1 MESAYARSPR
11 HEEERLE
18 ALVRY
23 GILDTARDEAFD
35 RITALAADLLQVPIA
50 LITLVDQK
58 RQWFKSAHGL
68 AASSTPREGG
78 FCAYTVSCEAPA
90 VITDASVDVRFAAHP
105 MVVGEPHIRL
115 YAGAP
120 LVTHDGYVLGTLCV
134 IDSEARA
141 FEDRQL
147 QLLTTLAA
155 VVMDQIETRYW
166 AHLLSKEEARRMQ
179 RELELSASRAAA
191 AELRQLAIRSADLD
205 RAKMSFL
212 TTASNELRTPL
223 TIISGYLE
231 MLDEPAFAAREEA
244 SAAAR
249 RLMRS
254 KAAEMNDVIDRM
266 LRMAELNATPG
277 ADEDVDLF
285 ELLRSTVAEAR
296 ELAPRGNFL
305 LVTPEADVRV
315 RGDRLRLGLV
325 FESLLDNA
333 ARFSDSG
340 SVVRCEVSLAAGM
353 ARVEIVDQG
362 VGATDGD
369 VGGGGRGL
377 GQFLARDLVVAHG
390 GTFELER
397 SESGG
402 TAAVVS
408 LPARRHRPQRA
419 EGATR
424 DPAQLSSRE
433 MEVARLAAL
442 GHTNQS
448 IANLLFLSSATVAT
462 HIAHV
467 LAKRGFRSRAQ
478 IATWI
483 ADVDREK
490 SSDLR
495 MTSVSGIVDAD
506 TTDGA
511 T

>member
-1 MESAYARSPR
+1 MEIAPARSPA
-11 HEEERLE
+11 HEQERLE

-50 LITLVDQK
+50 LITLVDQN

-68 AASSTPREGG
+68 AATATPREGG
-78 FCAYTVSCEAPA
+78 FCAYTVTCEAPA
-90 VITDASVDVRFAAHP
+90 IITDASADSRFATHP
-105 MVVGEPHIRL
+105 MVVGDPHIRL

-134 IDSEARA
+134 IDSEVRV

-155 VVMDQIETRYW
+155 LVMDQIETRYW
-166 AHLLSKEEARRMQ
+166 AHLLSQEEARRMQ

-191 AELRQLAIRSADLD
+191 AELRQLSIRSADLD

-212 TTASNELRTPL
+212 NTASHELRTPL

-231 MLDEPAFAAREEA
+231 MLDEPAFAAMGEA
-244 SAAAR
+244 SSAAR

-254 KAAEMNDVIDRM
+254 KAAEMNEVIDRM
-266 LRMAELNATPG
+266 LRMAELNASPG
-277 ADEDVDLF
+277 ADEEVDLF
-285 ELLRSTVAEAR
+285 ELLRSKLAEAR
-296 ELAPRGNFL
+296 ELAPGGNFL
-305 LVTPEADVRV
+305 LVVPDAGVTV

-333 ARFSDSG
+333 ARFSDPG
-340 SVVRCEVSLAAGM
+340 SVVRCQVTVASGT
-353 ARVEIVDQG
+353 ARVEIVDH
-362 VGATDGD
+362 GAGPTVDD

-377 GQFLARDLVVAHG
+377 GQYLVRDLVVAHG
-390 GTFELER
+390 GSFEIER

-402 TAAVVS
+402 TSAVVS
-408 LPARRHRPQRA
+408 LPARRQRLHRA
-419 EGATR
+419 FGATR
-424 DPAQLSSRE
+424 DPDQLSNRE

-483 ADVDREK
+483 GDVDREK
-490 SSDLR
+490 SSDQR
-495 MTSVSGIVDAD
+495 MPLSPE
-506 TTDGA
+506 
-511 T
+511 